1 MRQEESFMRKRTIPH
16 NAIVFVG
23 DGCKALFLRNEGDE
37 KFTNFVTEDVFV
49 DENPM
54 TRDQGSDKPGRA
66 FAYAHTT
73 RRSAMEPTDWHG
85 IEEHRFAARVSEAL
99 ERLVRERGAPALVIA
114 APPRTLADLR
124 DALHPNVK
132 ARIVLEINRDFTK
145 QPVWE
150 IERHVIASLASA

>member
-1 MRQEESFMRKRTIPH
+1 MRKRNIPH

-37 KFTNFVTEDVFV
+37 KFTNFVTGDVFV
-49 DENPM
+49 DENPT
-54 TRDQGSDKPGRA
+54 TRDQRSDKPARA

-99 ERLVRERGAPALVIA
+99 ERWCGSA
-114 APPRTLADLR
+114 APGRSSSRPRR
-124 DALHPNVK
+124 
-132 ARIVLEINRDFTK
+132 ARWPTCATRFT
-145 QPVWE
+145 
-150 IERHVIASLASA
+150 RT